1 MDFLGTGKEIWKKLH
16 PTFADG
22 CKLGKILG
30 LIFYTVFWFGS
41 NT

>member
-1 MDFLGTGKEIWKKLH
+1 MDFLGTRKEIWKKLR
-16 PTFADG
+16 PTFAG
-22 CKLGKILG
+22 CKMGRILG